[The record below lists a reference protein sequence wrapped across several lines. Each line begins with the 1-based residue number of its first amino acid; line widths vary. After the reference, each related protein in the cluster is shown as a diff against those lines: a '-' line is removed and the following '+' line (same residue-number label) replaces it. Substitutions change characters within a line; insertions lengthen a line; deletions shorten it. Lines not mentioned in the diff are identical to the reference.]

1 MSLERA
7 EYGPRQNPRTSR
19 VRQVILDAAVDLLL
33 THGAG
38 AVTATRVAEA
48 TGVARTT
55 IYRQWPNRAGLLL
68 ETIDRLV
75 TPHFARPSSGD
86 LRTDVIAALGDLR
99 TRLTTRQVRPV
110 LAALIDQATRS
121 DAFVAVQR
129 RFMEGMIQPTV
140 DVLRSAQA
148 AGQLPDTLDCSE
160 AAAVLTGPL
169 FHQHILM
176 QDTIGDEL
184 INEVTAQFVGAHSP
198 P

>member
-1 MSLERA
+1 MGREAA
-7 EYGPRQNPRTSR
+7 EGPPRQNPRTSR

-38 AVTATRVAEA
+38 EVTATRVAEA

-55 IYRQWPNRAGLLL
+55 IYRQWPDRAGLLL

-75 TPHFARPSSGD
+75 APHFVRPGSGD
-86 LRTDVIAALGDLR
+86 LRTDLKTALVDLR

-110 LAALIDQATRS
+110 FAALVDQSARS
-121 DAFVAVQR
+121 EAFVAVQR
-129 RFMEGMIQPTV
+129 RFVEGMTRPTV
-140 DVLRSAQA
+140 DVLTTAQE
-148 AGQLPDTLDCSE
+148 AGQLPPTLDCAN

-169 FHQHILM
+169 FYQHLLM

-184 INEVTAQFVGAHSP
+184 IDEISSRFVEGHTLQ
-198 P
+198 